1 MTKDTE
7 VMIVGGGIGGLVLAL
22 SLHQIGVNCR
32 VYEGVAELKP
42 LGAGINLLPHAVR
55 ELDELGLIPALDA
68 VAIRTKDASYFNHHG
83 QLIYR
88 EVAGQAAGYAW
99 PQFSIHRGDLQMLL
113 LDAVRERLGHDSV
126 VTGHRFVS
134 VEQNGDG
141 VTASFTGTDGQA
153 LPAVRASIMIGCD
166 GINSTVR
173 KQFYPQEGDPVYSGL
188 TVWRGVTPFK
198 PFLSGAD
205 TIRLGWMPVGKLMVY
220 PIRDNID
227 AQGNQL
233 MNWVATLERPQP
245 KDYDWNGQAK
255 LEDFFEPFSKWDF
268 DWLDV
273 PALLQQTKPYLV
285 YPMVDRDPVSTWTF
299 GRVTLLGDAAHPMY
313 PRGSNGAGQS
323 ILDAR
328 YLAGCF
334 KRKGTTEDALQEYD
348 QVRVE
353 ATAKVVLMNRANPP
367 DTVLRV
373 VFERSGGKRFNK
385 IEDVISKAELQDILD
400 RYKAVAGFEIEKLSK
415 RPSFV

>member
-1 MTKDTE
+1 MIKDTD

-32 VYEGVAELKP
+32 VYEGVSELKP

-55 ELDELGLIPALDA
+55 ELDELGLLPALDA
-68 VAIRTKDASYFNHHG
+68 VGIRTKDASYFNHHG

-88 EVAGQAAGYAW
+88 EVAGTAAGYAS

-113 LDAVRERLGHDSV
+113 YKAVLERLGPDSV
-126 VTGHRFVS
+126 VTGHKFTLVT
-134 VEQNGDG
+134 QDHDG
-141 VTASFTGTDGQA
+141 VTASFNDHEGNA
-153 LPAVRASIMIGCD
+153 LPKVRANVMVGCD
-166 GINSTVR
+166 GVSSTVR
-173 KQFYPQEGDPVYSGL
+173 KQFYPEEGDPVYSGL
-188 TVWRGVTPFK
+188 TVWRGVTSHK

-205 TIRLGWMPVGKLMVY
+205 TIRAGWMTVGKLMVY

-227 AQGNQL
+227 AEGNQL
-233 MNWVATLERPQP
+233 MNWVATLQRPKP
-245 KDYDWNGQAK
+245 TSYDWNGQAK
-255 LEDFFEPFSKWDF
+255 LEDFFEPYSKWQF
-268 DWLDV
+268 EWLDV
-273 PALLQQTKPYLV
+273 PAMLQKTERYMV

-328 YLAGCF
+328 YMTGCF
-334 KRKGTTEDALQEYD
+334 KRNGVNADALQDYD
-348 QVRVE
+348 KERVA
-353 ATAKVVLMNRANPP
+353 ATGKVVLMNRANPP

-373 VFERSGGKRFNK
+373 VYERTGGKRFNK
-385 IEDVISKAELQDILD
+385 IEDVISNTELQEILD
-400 RYKAVAGFEIEKLSK
+400 NYKAVAGFQIKELAK
-415 RPSFV
+415 RPSMV

>member
-1 MTKDTE
+1 MNKDTQ
-7 VMIVGGGIGGLVLAL
+7 VMIVGGGIAGLVLAL
-22 SLHQIGVNCR
+22 SLHQIGVSCR
-32 VYEGVAELKP
+32 VYEGVSELKP

-113 LDAVRERLGHDSV
+113 YRAVIERLGPDSV
-126 VTGHRFVS
+126 VTGRRFVS
-134 VEQNGDG
+134 VEQNDAG
-141 VTASFTGTDGQA
+141 VSVLFQDADGQD
-153 LPAVRASIMIGCD
+153 LPRVRAAVMIGCD
-166 GINSTVR
+166 GVSSTVR
-173 KQFYPQEGDPVYSGL
+173 KQFYPDEGDPVYSGL
-188 TVWRGVTPFK
+188 TVWRGVTSHK

-205 TIRLGWMPVGKLMVY
+205 TIRAGWMPVGKLMVY

-227 AQGNQL
+227 AEGNQL
-233 MNWVATLERPQP
+233 MNWVATLERPRP
-245 KDYDWNGQAK
+245 TSYDWNGQAK
-255 LEDFFEPFSKWDF
+255 LEDFFEPYSKWNF
-268 DWLDV
+268 DWLDI
-273 PALLQQTKPYLV
+273 PALLQKTERYMV
-285 YPMVDRDPVSTWTF
+285 YPMVDRDPVATWTF

-328 YLAGCF
+328 YIAGCF
-334 KRKGTTEDALQEYD
+334 KRRGVTEEALQEYD
-348 QVRVE
+348 KVRVA

-373 VFERSGGKRFNK
+373 VYERTGGQRFKN
-385 IEDVISKAELQDILD
+385 IEDVISKTELQEILD
-400 RYKAVAGFEIEKLSK
+400 RYKAVAGFEIKELAERASY
-415 RPSFV
+415 V

>member
-1 MTKDTE
+1 MTKDTD

-32 VYEGVAELKP
+32 VYEGVTALKP

-55 ELDELGLIPALDA
+55 ELDELGLLPALDA

-88 EVAGQAAGYAW
+88 EVAGTAAGYAW

-113 LDAVRERLGHDSV
+113 YKAVLERLGKDSV
-126 VTGHRFVS
+126 VTGHKFTS
-134 VEQNGDG
+134 VVQDHDG
-141 VTASFTGTDGQA
+141 ITASFVDPEGND
-153 LPAVRASIMIGCD
+153 LPKVRANLLVGCD
-166 GINSTVR
+166 GINSMVR
-173 KQFYPQEGDPVYSGL
+173 AQYYPEEGDPVYSGL
-188 TVWRGVTPFK
+188 TVWRGVTSHK

-205 TIRLGWMPVGKLMVY
+205 TIRAGWMPVGKLMIY

-227 AQGNQL
+227 AEGNQL
-233 MNWVATLERPQP
+233 MNWVATLERAKPTS
-245 KDYDWNGQAK
+245 YDWNGQAK
-255 LEDFFEPFSKWDF
+255 LEDFIEPYSKWNF

-273 PALLQQTKPYLV
+273 PALLRKTERYMV
-285 YPMVDRDPVSTWTF
+285 YPMVDRDPVPTWTF

-328 YLAGCF
+328 YMTGCF
-334 KRKGTTEDALQEYD
+334 KRLGTTEDALQDYD
-348 QVRVE
+348 KVRVA
-353 ATAKVVLMNRANPP
+353 ATGKVVLMNRANPP

-373 VFERSGGKRFNK
+373 VFERTGGKRFNK
-385 IEDVISKAELQDILD
+385 IEDVISPTELQEILD
-400 RYKAVAGFEIEKLSK
+400 SYKAVAGFQIKELAK
-415 RPSFV
+415 RPSMV